1 MNWDS
6 LFFLE
11 TRKRIPVFV
20 LGITTA
26 SFLSFQT
33 DGFSNGPTMCLFRL
47 TTGMFCPFCG
57 TTRSFGEILQGNIGA
72 AASLNMYGLVL
83 VALVV
88 SWVISPALVSSTYKK
103 VLGFKIKSASV
114 SPILIISG
122 FGIYSLFKFVESNG
136 FLGV

>member
-33 DGFSNGPTMCLFRL
+33 NGFSNGPTMCLFRL
-47 TTGMFCPFCG
+47 STGMFCPFCG
-57 TTRSFGEILQGNIGA
+57 TTRSVGEILQGDMAA
-72 AASLNMYGLVL
+72 AASLNMYGFVL

-88 SWVISPALVSSTYKK
+88 SWALRTDFVSSIYKK
-103 VLGFKIKSASV
+103 VLGFKIKSATS
-114 SPILIISG
+114 SQILIISV
-122 FGIYSLFKFVESNG
+122 FAVYSFFKFAESNG
-136 FLGV
+136 LLGI

>member
-1 MNWDS
+1 
-6 LFFLE
+6 
-11 TRKRIPVFV
+11 
-20 LGITTA
+20 
-26 SFLSFQT
+26 
-33 DGFSNGPTMCLFRL
+33 MCLFRL

-103 VLGFKIKSASV
+103 VIGFKIKSASV
-114 SPILIISG
+114 SQILIISG

-136 FLGV
+136 LLGV